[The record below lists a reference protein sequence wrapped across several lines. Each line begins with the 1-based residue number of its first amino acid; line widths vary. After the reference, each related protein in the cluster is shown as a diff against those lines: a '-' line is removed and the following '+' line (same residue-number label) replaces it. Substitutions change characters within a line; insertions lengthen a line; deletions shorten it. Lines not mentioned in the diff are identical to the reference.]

1 MNFSHRYSITLIFFT
16 VPVLILQNCYGYCG
30 KHRIYCSI
38 IQLSLTMSLSK
49 CNASVRELPH
59 SQTWCVP
66 DVLIS
71 CARTAVF
78 LWTVALQWFLMSV
91 RQIVSRLL
99 LCHWPQLLPSTSE
112 FISDL
117 CWAKIYTYIYG
128 TCYTRSWN
136 YAVFYLLMC
145 LVDDYVHCALLTYAY
160 TNEMWV
166 SRICNF

>member
-1 MNFSHRYSITLIFFT
+1 MVTVVNTAFTAVLFSCPLPCHSL
-16 VPVLILQNCYGYCG
+16 NAM
-30 KHRIYCSI
+30 H
-38 IQLSLTMSLSK
+38 QLESYL
-49 CNASVRELPH
+49 H

-78 LWTVALQWFLMSV
+78 LWTVALQWLLMSV

-136 YAVFYLLMC
+136 YAVFYLLVC

-166 SRICNF
+166 SRICNFLTTF